1 MLRKIN
7 ELTKGEKIAMKV
19 ELIDHAMDVIST
31 DIYLDGKLNENGK
44 WLVENDL
51 KGIKLLKKGKGYIH
65 G

>member
-19 ELIDHAMDVIST
+19 ELIDNAMDVISI